1 MIVTT
6 TEGFEAE
13 IVEQGACSL
22 QVICDK
28 LNQTHFSGN
37 LPAISALAVS
47 TFKHPTLQRLNAI
60 TLKIEECPALK
71 FCGTDWVILVHQRY
85 CGLPEIAQLLLHEMT
100 HVSLPDEDPYHSPRF
115 WTTLKEKWLLDLDLV
130 LGVGLNGDE
139 KPSGLTKEL
148 LALTTFL
155 HGFGL

>member
-13 IVEQGACSL
+13 IVEQGACSV
-22 QVICDK
+22 QAICDK
-28 LNQTHFSGN
+28 LSQTHFAGK
-37 LPAISALAVS
+37 LPAIGVFAASG
-47 TFKHPTLQRLNAI
+47 FKHPTLQRLNAI

-71 FCGTDWVILVHQRY
+71 FCGAPWVILVHERY
-85 CGLPEIAQLLLHEMT
+85 CGLPEIVQFLLHEMT
-100 HVSLPDEDPYHSPRF
+100 HVLLPDENPYHSERF
-115 WTTLKEKWLLDLDLV
+115 WTTLKEKWLLDLNLV

-139 KPSGLTKEL
+139 KPSGLTKDL